1 MQRKEF
7 HLFDR
12 FILLI
17 EDIRH
22 VNEIVLLTNEY
33 RVVIATCLELNLIVG
48 WVFEG
53 LISPK

>member
-48 WVFEG
+48 WVFER